1 MMMYLQ
7 PPVGN
12 KTELGR
18 PGKGRAGFAS
28 LDNWRPAWFASGTA
42 ALAAALQAAIQLRA
56 VENPLAIMPA
66 YGCPDLVAAARF
78 AGAEPCFV
86 DLAPGS
92 LGMDLVALRSV
103 LEGNPAIVA
112 VIGIDLFGLPER
124 WQEIRRL
131 CDQYNVVCIRDCA
144 QSLQTPESIDADVE
158 SDIRIYSF
166 GRGKPLFL
174 QGGGAALVSSRPD
187 QRFSQALDVV
197 TDDLPQRRQS
207 VSRIVNVLYNAALQ
221 PRFYSLLAFLLG
233 DRLGDTRYE
242 PLETLEVPQAGF
254 DAAANAAIQRVW
266 VAFENRQE
274 ELVRVLQGIGSAG
287 GAPYFLFN
295 EDIASDCRLLR
306 MPLLMR
312 SREERDVCIDELREG
327 GISATPMY
335 GRALPAIEGVGTDID
350 VSSFP
355 VANGI
360 AARLMTLPVHAGLR
374 ARDFRAIEK
383 ILKSMTPI

>member
-12 KTELGR
+12 KTVLGR
-18 PGKGRAGFAS
+18 PGTSPAGFAA
-28 LDNWRPAWFASGTA
+28 LENWRPAWFASGTA
-42 ALAAALQAAIQLRA
+42 ALAAALGAAIQMRP

-86 DLAPGS
+86 DLEPES
-92 LGMDLVALRSV
+92 LVMDLEALQAA
-103 LEGNPAIVA
+103 LEGNATVVA
-112 VIGIDLFGLPER
+112 LIGIDLFGLPER

-166 GRGKPLFL
+166 GRGKPLYL
-174 QGGGAALVSSRPD
+174 QGGGAVLVSSRPGK
-187 QRFSQALDVV
+187 RFSQNLDVA

-207 VSRIVNVLYNAALQ
+207 VSRLVNGLYNAALQ
-221 PRFYSLLAFLLG
+221 PRLYSLIALLLG

-242 PLETLEVPQAGF
+242 PLDTLEIPQSGF
-254 DAAANAAIQRVW
+254 DAAANAAIQRFW

-274 ELVRVLQGIGSAG
+274 EFMRVLQDIGSAV
-287 GAPYFLFN
+287 GAPSLPFD
-295 EDIASDCRLLR
+295 EDVASDCRLLR

-312 SREERDVCIDELREG
+312 NSKERDVCIDKLRKC

-335 GRALPAIEGVGTDID
+335 GRALPAIEGVGADID
-350 VSSFP
+350 ISSFP
-355 VANGI
+355 VANDI
-360 AARLMTLPVHAGLR
+360 AARLVTLPVHAGMR
-374 ARDFRAIEK
+374 ARDFQAIKK
-383 ILKSMTPI
+383 ILESVAPT